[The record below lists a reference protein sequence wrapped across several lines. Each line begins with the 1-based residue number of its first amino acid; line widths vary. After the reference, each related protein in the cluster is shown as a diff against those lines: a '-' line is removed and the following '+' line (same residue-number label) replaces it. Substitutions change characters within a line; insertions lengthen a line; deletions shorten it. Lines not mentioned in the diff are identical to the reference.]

1 MSVDLSASNPC
12 LYAPSGWTDS
22 SGAAAILEPFLVHPR
37 PFADFTRFEGL
48 GAAQAERLLEL
59 LPELNLADRQNNGPR
74 VDELLRAAMAHG
86 GLALSGYLVSAPR
99 WDERVSIDGLFV
111 PALPGLAPPDPL
123 NPRESDRWSELGA
136 ALGLDSARG
145 APDELRALRRASG
158 ALCWWLWWD

>member
-1 MSVDLSASNPC
+1 MSVDLSASSPC

-37 PFADFTRFEGL
+37 PFADFVRFEGL

-86 GLALSGYLVSAPR
+86 DLALSGYLVSAPR

-123 NPRESDRWSELGA
+123 NLRESDRWSELET